1 MGSREEEE
9 DVDDDGMGKV
19 RRAANWWGF
28 LGMRIGRMS
37 GDTLVWIW

>member
-9 DVDDDGMGKV
+9 DVDDDGIGKV

-28 LGMRIGRMS
+28 WECAL
-37 GDTLVWIW
+37 DE